1 MKSIAKAGI
10 RVISIFAV
18 AVVSI
23 STPVSASVSS
33 APSKLFKNCSDLK
46 KTYPSGVA
54 LNRISIGNMIIEI
67 RPKVYR
73 ANIRLDIDKDGIA
86 CENEAQQRQLTST
99 TTSTAPST
107 PAAPSGLAFTIK
119 TPFDDTGTISW
130 LDNSN
135 NEEFFYISN
144 IDPTKLG
151 TTPLSALFSKQA
163 SNSTSAGV
171 RKFVSGVTYCYWV
184 MASNSY
190 GNSAWAG
197 PVCSNPAL
205 TSVTTT
211 VPVTTVPKS
220 SCPIGQIRIV
230 PDKLWDGYQFFF
242 NVYNETSASV
252 VIDYVRVKFFGSTSG
267 TSVTSSVWSQESV
280 FELRSGWTDYR
291 KAYSNLYFSPN
302 GILYDASY
310 RWYRTQYD
318 VYQGNR
324 LCSPPQVVIDQT
336 VLASSK

>member
-1 MKSIAKAGI
+1 MRRTSKLKFCFVLLLTFSLI
-10 RVISIFAV
+10 
-18 AVVSI
+18 SI
-23 STPVSASVSS
+23 STTANA
-33 APSKLFKNCSDLK
+33 APSKSFRSCAELK
-46 KTYPSGVA
+46 KTYPNGVA
-54 LNRISIGNMIIEI
+54 LNRVAIGAMVVDV
-67 RPKVYR
+67 RPVVYR
-73 ANIRLDIDKDGIA
+73 ANKRLDIDRDGIA
-86 CENEAQQRQLTST
+86 CENEGQQRLSST
-99 TTSTAPST
+99 TTSSIASAA
-107 PAAPSGLAFTIK
+107 PAAPTGLSFSVK

-135 NEEFFYISN
+135 NEESFYISN
-144 IDPTKLG
+144 VDPAKLG
-151 TTPLSALFSKQA
+151 ATPLSALFGKQA

-220 SCPIGQIRIV
+220 SCPTGQIRIV

-302 GILYDASY
+302 GILYDGAY